1 MSNKERLLT
10 IILLGQ
16 FIPILLLEAFY
27 HVKYFK
33 IKTNNIK
40 YRKLILLFVGI
51 GYLFGFLDLYVVD
64 FIA

>member
-1 MSNKERLLT
+1 MLNKERLLT

-33 IKTNNIK
+33 TNNIK

-51 GYLFGFLDLYVVD
+51 GYLSGFLDLYVVD
-64 FIA
+64 FLY